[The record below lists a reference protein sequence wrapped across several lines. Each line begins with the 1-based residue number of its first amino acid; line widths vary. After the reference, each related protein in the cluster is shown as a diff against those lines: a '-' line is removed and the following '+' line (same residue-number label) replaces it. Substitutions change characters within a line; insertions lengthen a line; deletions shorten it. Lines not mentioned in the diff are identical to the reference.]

1 MAVYFCQTYWFQPD
15 IIPTGS
21 ITRKQ
26 DNTAMVPGPANFISR
41 HATFIEQRGAA
52 ARQHR
57 YYIKWLHYHLDS
69 CHEYNLIHTEDES
82 LSDLTG
88 KLKEKKTAE
97 NFRKQGHHALS
108 FLWTEALLRQ
118 KNEQHLQWQP
128 IASGRIPLE
137 YSFCLHLTRDD

>member
-1 MAVYFCQTYWFQPD
+1 
-15 IIPTGS
+15 
-21 ITRKQ
+21 
-26 DNTAMVPGPANFISR
+26 MVPGPANFISR

-88 KLKEKKTAE
+88 KLKEKK
-97 NFRKQGHHALS
+97 
-108 FLWTEALLRQ
+108 RQ
-118 KNEQHLQWQP
+118 KTLESRDIMPSLFYGPKHC
-128 IASGRIPLE
+128 SGRKTNSTSSGNP
-137 YSFCLHLTRDD
+137 SHRDGFH